1 MPNPMPLSVQKWHQG
16 CLELASGSRRVLSRR
31 RPGASL
37 APSFSGDVEASPVEA
52 GRLEASDEAG
62 GAAEGADAVCAL

>member
-1 MPNPMPLSVQKWHQG
+1 
-16 CLELASGSRRVLSRR
+16 
-31 RPGASL
+31 
-37 APSFSGDVEASPVEA
+37 VEASPVEA